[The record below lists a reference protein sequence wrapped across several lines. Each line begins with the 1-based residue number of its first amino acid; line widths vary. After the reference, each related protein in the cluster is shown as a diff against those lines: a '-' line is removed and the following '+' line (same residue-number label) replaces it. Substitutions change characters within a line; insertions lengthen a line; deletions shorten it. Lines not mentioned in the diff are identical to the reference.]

1 MIDANQ
7 VRINELAR
15 ELEVKAKAIIDLLPG
30 YGVTEKKTHSSS
42 IPVDVA
48 EKVRRK
54 LAGGEDEP
62 AAAAPKPAEVK
73 AAAPAVVTPTAP
85 RPAIPASAP
94 VAQRPVTPSA
104 PGVAPST
111 GTSSGIG
118 TGTGPSTAA
127 PVVPPPPAARPAVP
141 AASPVAATPAIPGTP
156 AASSPMAGAPGTAPA
171 APRPAVTTPTAA
183 PGAPLRTAAPPA
195 RPVVPGTAAPGS
207 TATTQP
213 TTQQP
218 GVQQSGGPRP
228 AVPGGVRPSPQAP
241 MRPGAPPPPARP
253 GPQPIGNRPAGA
265 AAAPGAAGARP
276 AAPARPPLP
285 TGNRGPLP
293 TGNRGPVP
301 GTTPGSGRPSGPR
314 PGQPMR
320 PPSGGGPGG
329 TGRSYSPRPTTP
341 GGAPNR
347 PFEQRR
353 GPMPTG
359 TRPGPRAPGRPG
371 MLPPMPDAKAPSK
384 AEPGKPLYTRK
395 PTSRQRPGGADK
407 REQEGE
413 RKLHPTR
420 QRPGFGDRRSAAA
433 VIAPPEPRAP
443 REVAIT
449 EGITIRELAEKLDV
463 RAKELL
469 KTLLDRGVFASIN
482 QALDVPTATTLAE
495 AFSGVVS
502 VVSLEEEMV
511 LEVAKEETKESLK
524 PRPPVVTVMGH
535 VDHGKTSLL
544 DAIREADV
552 AAGEAGGITQHIG
565 AYKVMVNDRSVVFVD
580 TPGHEAFTRMRARG
594 TKVTDIVV
602 LVVAA
607 DDGVMPQTKEAIDHA
622 RAAKV
627 PIIVAIN
634 KIDKPEAQVERVKR
648 QLSDVNLVPS
658 EWGGDTEVVE
668 VSAKQKKGID
678 KLLET
683 ILLVADLRELKA
695 NPDAPA
701 AGTVLESRVDKGRG
715 PVATVLVQNGTLNS
729 GDFFICGAVFGK
741 VRAMFDDRGRVIK
754 DAPPSTPVEVLGLQ
768 GVPDAGDHF
777 QVTEEAKARHIVEYR
792 QGKQRDAQM
801 ARSSGARIT
810 LDQLHEQLKAGDVK
824 ELGIVIKADVQG
836 SVEVLSEML
845 PKLSTDQVKLKI
857 IGSGVG
863 AVTEND
869 VLLASASGAI
879 VIAFGIRPNRKAMEL
894 AQQEHVDI
902 RSHTIIYEVSD
913 EIKKAMEGLLEPVI
927 QETYVGRAEV
937 RNTFRVKGSGTVA
950 GCYVVDG
957 ILKRDAQIRVVR
969 DGAVIYSSKLS
980 SLKRFKDDASE
991 VRTGFECGVGIAN
1004 FNDVKVGDVLECFQV
1019 MKLSAAEAAAQGT
1032 SAARK

>member
-1 MIDANQ
+1 
-7 VRINELAR
+7 
-15 ELEVKAKAIIDLLPG
+15 
-30 YGVTEKKTHSSS
+30 
-42 IPVDVA
+42 
-48 EKVRRK
+48 
-54 LAGGEDEP
+54 
-62 AAAAPKPAEVK
+62 
-73 AAAPAVVTPTAP
+73 
-85 RPAIPASAP
+85 
-94 VAQRPVTPSA
+94 
-104 PGVAPST
+104 
-111 GTSSGIG
+111 
-118 TGTGPSTAA
+118 
-127 PVVPPPPAARPAVP
+127 
-141 AASPVAATPAIPGTP
+141 
-156 AASSPMAGAPGTAPA
+156 
-171 APRPAVTTPTAA
+171 
-183 PGAPLRTAAPPA
+183 
-195 RPVVPGTAAPGS
+195 
-207 TATTQP
+207 
-213 TTQQP
+213 
-218 GVQQSGGPRP
+218 
-228 AVPGGVRPSPQAP
+228 
-241 MRPGAPPPPARP
+241 
-253 GPQPIGNRPAGA
+253 
-265 AAAPGAAGARP
+265 
-276 AAPARPPLP
+276 
-285 TGNRGPLP
+285 
-293 TGNRGPVP
+293 
-301 GTTPGSGRPSGPR
+301 
-314 PGQPMR
+314 
-320 PPSGGGPGG
+320 
-329 TGRSYSPRPTTP
+329 
-341 GGAPNR
+341 
-347 PFEQRR
+347 
-353 GPMPTG
+353 MPTG

-371 MLPPMPDAKAPSK
+371 MLPPFPEKLPPK

-395 PTSRQRPGGADK
+395 PPQRQRPVADK

-420 QRPGFGDRRSAAA
+420 QRPGMGDRRSAAA

-443 REVAIT
+443 REVTIT

-469 KTLLDRGVFASIN
+469 KNLLDRGVFASIN

-544 DAIREADV
+544 DAIRQADV
-552 AAGEAGGITQHIG
+552 AGGEAGGITQHIG
-565 AYKVMVNDRSVVFVD
+565 AYKIVVNDRSVVFVD
-580 TPGHEAFTRMRARG
+580 TPGHEAFTRMRSRG
-594 TKVTDIVV
+594 AKVTDIVV

-622 RAAKV
+622 KAAKV

-634 KIDKPEAQVERVKR
+634 KIDKPEAQLERVKR
-648 QLSDVNLVPS
+648 QLTENGLMPA
-658 EWGGDTEVVE
+658 EWGGDTEFVE
-668 VSAKQKKGID
+668 VSAKQKIGLD

-701 AGTVLESRVDKGRG
+701 SGTVLESRV
-715 PVATVLVQNGTLNS
+715 GTLKP
-729 GDFFICGAVFGK
+729 GDFFICGSVFGK
-741 VRAMFDDRGRVIK
+741 VRAMFDDRGRPVI

-777 QVTEEAKARHIVEYR
+777 QVTDEAKARHIVEYR

-879 VIAFGIRPNRKAMEL
+879 VIAFGIRPDRKAADL

-902 RSHTIIYEVSD
+902 RTHTIIYEVSD
-913 EIKKAMEGLLEPVI
+913 EIKKAMEGLLEPVVT
-927 QETYVGRAEV
+927 ETYLGRAEV
-937 RNTFRVKGSGTVA
+937 RNTFRVKGTGTVA

-957 ILKRDAQIRVVR
+957 VLKRDGQIRVLR
-969 DGAVIYSSKLS
+969 DGAVIYTSKLS
-980 SLKRFKDDASE
+980 SLKRFKDDVSE
-991 VRTGFECGVGIAN
+991 VRTGFECGAGIAN

-1019 MKLSAAEAAAQGT
+1019 TKVSAAEAAAERNINTAAT
-1032 SAARK
+1032 SRSR

>member
-1 MIDANQ
+1 MTDANQ

-42 IPVDVA
+42 IPEDVA
-48 EKVRRK
+48 EKVRKKILGAAEEEAQAEATAKAEKEAKEAAAKAARLRPAAPAAPSQASVAPAAVK
-54 LAGGEDEP
+54 PSAPATPAAPVVKPSAPAQAAAPKAAAPAPAVMPPAAKPTAPATTAPAATPIRRPAPAGAPATPAAARPSAPARPAAPSGTQPSANRP
-62 AAAAPKPAEVK
+62 AAAAPGGAPGRTG
-73 AAAPAVVTPTAP
+73 APA
-85 RPAIPASAP
+85 R
-94 VAQRPVTPSA
+94 
-104 PGVAPST
+104 
-111 GTSSGIG
+111 
-118 TGTGPSTAA
+118 
-127 PVVPPPPAARPAVP
+127 
-141 AASPVAATPAIPGTP
+141 
-156 AASSPMAGAPGTAPA
+156 AGAP
-171 APRPAVTTPTAA
+171 
-183 PGAPLRTAAPPA
+183 A
-195 RPVVPGTAAPGS
+195 R
-207 TATTQP
+207 
-213 TTQQP
+213 
-218 GVQQSGGPRP
+218 
-228 AVPGGVRPSPQAP
+228 
-241 MRPGAPPPPARP
+241 
-253 GPQPIGNRPAGA
+253 
-265 AAAPGAAGARP
+265 
-276 AAPARPPLP
+276 PLP
-285 TGNRGPLP
+285 TGNRGPMP
-293 TGNRGPVP
+293 SGPKGNRGPLP
-301 GTTPGSGRPSGPR
+301 DASRESRPSGPR

-320 PPSGGGPGG
+320 PQQPGQGRSFTPRSGGPGG
-329 TGRSYSPRPTTP
+329 P
-341 GGAPNR
+341 GGPQSR

-371 MLPPMPDAKAPSK
+371 MLPPPFPEKLPPK

-395 PTSRQRPGGADK
+395 PPQRQRPVLDK

-420 QRPGFGDRRSAAA
+420 QRPGAGRSAAAA
-433 VIAPPEPRAP
+433 VIAPPEPRPP
-443 REVAIT
+443 RDVTIT

-463 RAKELL
+463 RAKDLL
-469 KTLLDRGVFASIN
+469 KNLLDRGVFASIN

-495 AFSGVVS
+495 AFSGVVN

-565 AYKVMVNDRSVVFVD
+565 AYKVVVNDRAVVFVD

-594 TKVTDIVV
+594 AKVTDIVV

-634 KIDKPEAQVERVKR
+634 KIDKPEAQLERVKR
-648 QLSDVNLVPS
+648 QLTENSLMPA
-658 EWGGDTEVVE
+658 EWGGDTEFVE
-668 VSAKQKKGID
+668 VSAKKKQGID

-701 AGTVLESRVDKGRG
+701 TGTVLESRVDKGRG
-715 PVATVLVQNGTLNS
+715 PVATILVQNGTLKA
-729 GDFFICGAVFGK
+729 GDFFICGSVFGK
-741 VRAMFDDRGRVIK
+741 VRAMFDDRGRVVN

-768 GVPDAGDHF
+768 GVPDAGDLF
-777 QVTEEAKARHIVEYR
+777 QVTDEAKARHIVEYR
-792 QGKQRDAQM
+792 QNKQRDAAM
-801 ARSSGARIT
+801 ARISGSRIT

-824 ELGIVIKADVQG
+824 ELGIVIKGDVQG

-879 VIAFGIRPNRKAMEL
+879 VIAFGVRPDRKALDL

-902 RSHTIIYEVSD
+902 RTHNIIYEVSD
-913 EIKKAMEGLLEPVI
+913 ELKKAMEGLLEPVVT
-927 QETYVGRAEV
+927 ETYLGRAEV
-937 RNTFRVKGSGTVA
+937 RNTFRVKGAGTIA

-957 ILKRDAQIRVVR
+957 ILKRDAQVRVLR
-969 DGAVIYSSKLS
+969 DGAVIYTSKLN

-991 VRTGFECGVGIAN
+991 VRTGFECGAGVAN
-1004 FNDVKVGDVLECFQV
+1004 FNDIKVGDVLECFSITK
-1019 MKLSAAEAAAQGT
+1019 MSAAEAAGQA
-1032 SAARK
+1032 SAPAGKK

>member
-1 MIDANQ
+1 
-7 VRINELAR
+7 
-15 ELEVKAKAIIDLLPG
+15 
-30 YGVTEKKTHSSS
+30 
-42 IPVDVA
+42 
-48 EKVRRK
+48 
-54 LAGGEDEP
+54 
-62 AAAAPKPAEVK
+62 
-73 AAAPAVVTPTAP
+73 
-85 RPAIPASAP
+85 
-94 VAQRPVTPSA
+94 
-104 PGVAPST
+104 
-111 GTSSGIG
+111 
-118 TGTGPSTAA
+118 
-127 PVVPPPPAARPAVP
+127 
-141 AASPVAATPAIPGTP
+141 
-156 AASSPMAGAPGTAPA
+156 
-171 APRPAVTTPTAA
+171 
-183 PGAPLRTAAPPA
+183 
-195 RPVVPGTAAPGS
+195 
-207 TATTQP
+207 
-213 TTQQP
+213 
-218 GVQQSGGPRP
+218 
-228 AVPGGVRPSPQAP
+228 
-241 MRPGAPPPPARP
+241 
-253 GPQPIGNRPAGA
+253 
-265 AAAPGAAGARP
+265 
-276 AAPARPPLP
+276 
-285 TGNRGPLP
+285 
-293 TGNRGPVP
+293 
-301 GTTPGSGRPSGPR
+301 
-314 PGQPMR
+314 
-320 PPSGGGPGG
+320 
-329 TGRSYSPRPTTP
+329 
-341 GGAPNR
+341 
-347 PFEQRR
+347 
-353 GPMPTG
+353 MPTG

-371 MLPPMPDAKAPSK
+371 MLPPFPEKLPPK

-395 PTSRQRPGGADK
+395 PPQRQRPVADK

-420 QRPGFGDRRSAAA
+420 QRPGAGRMAAA

-443 REVAIT
+443 REVTIT

-469 KTLLDRGVFASIN
+469 KNLLDRGVFASIN

-495 AFSGVVS
+495 SFSGVVS

-552 AAGEAGGITQHIG
+552 AGGEAGGITQHIG
-565 AYKVMVNDRSVVFVD
+565 AYKVLVHDRSVVFID

-594 TKVTDIVV
+594 AKATDIVV

-622 RAAKV
+622 KAANV
-627 PIIVAIN
+627 PIVVAIN

-648 QLSDVNLVPS
+648 QLADNGLLPAD
-658 EWGGDTEVVE
+658 WGGDTEFVE
-668 VSAKQKKGID
+668 VSAKQKKGIE

-683 ILLVADLRELKA
+683 ILLVADLRELRA

-701 AGTVLESRVDKGRG
+701 TGTVLESRVDKGRG
-715 PVATVLVQNGTLNS
+715 PVATILVQNGTLRP
-729 GDFFICGAVFGK
+729 GDFFICGSVFGK
-741 VRAMFDDRGRVIK
+741 VRAMFDDRGRPAI
-754 DAPPSTPVEVLGLQ
+754 DAPPSTPIEVLGLQ
-768 GVPDAGDHF
+768 GVPDAGDNF
-777 QVTEEAKARHIVEYR
+777 QVTDEAKARHIVEYR
-792 QGKQRDAQM
+792 QGKQRDASL

-845 PKLSTDQVKLKI
+845 PKLSNDQVKLKI

-879 VIAFGIRPNRKAMEL
+879 IIAFGIRPDRKAAEM

-913 EIKKAMEGLLEPVI
+913 ELKKAMEGLLEPVI

-937 RNTFRVKGSGTVA
+937 RNTFRVKGAGTVA

-957 ILKRDAQIRVVR
+957 VLKRDAQIRVVR
-969 DGAVIYSSKLS
+969 DGTVVYTSKLS

-991 VRTGFECGVGIAN
+991 VRTGFECGAGIAN

-1019 MKLSAAEAAAQGT
+1019 TKLSAADAAAQ
-1032 SAARK
+1032 R